1 MTSSVAKALLTWYEN
16 HARVLPWRETRD
28 PYAIWVSEVMLQQT
42 RVQAVLPY
50 YRRWMESFPTID
62 ALADADLDLVLSR
75 WEGLGYY
82 RRAHNLHQAAQY
94 VMTHYGGT
102 LPRNIDELRQLPGI
116 GPYIAAAIAA
126 LAFNQDVIALDGNL
140 RRVIS
145 RVIDLDLDPRTPEGE
160 RRERTWALDH
170 LPAGSASAFNQAWMD
185 LGALICTPKSP
196 SCEQCPLKLHC
207 ESYANSTQALRPVRS
222 PKSPTPHREVA
233 AGVLLRNEKVLIGRR
248 PQNGLL
254 AGLWEFPGGTKEA
267 GETLPQCLQREWQEE
282 LGVSVDIDRFLGKF
296 EHAYTH
302 FRVTV
307 SAFLCHLLGGEPAA
321 LEHSEI
327 LWVSLHNL
335 DDYPM
340 GKIDRMIARVLASNS
355 ESSNLK

>member
-1 MTSSVAKALLTWYEN
+1 M
-16 HARVLPWRETRD
+16 
-28 PYAIWVSEVMLQQT
+28 
-42 RVQAVLPY
+42 
-50 YRRWMESFPTID
+50 
-62 ALADADLDLVLSR
+62 
-75 WEGLGYY
+75 
-82 RRAHNLHQAAQY
+82 
-94 VMTHYGGT
+94 
-102 LPRNIDELRQLPGI
+102 
-116 GPYIAAAIAA
+116 
-126 LAFNQDVIALDGNL
+126 
-140 RRVIS
+140 
-145 RVIDLDLDPRTPEGE
+145 
-160 RRERTWALDH
+160 
-170 LPAGSASAFNQAWMD
+170 
-185 LGALICTPKSP
+185 
-196 SCEQCPLKLHC
+196 
-207 ESYANSTQALRPVRS
+207 
-222 PKSPTPHREVA
+222 A